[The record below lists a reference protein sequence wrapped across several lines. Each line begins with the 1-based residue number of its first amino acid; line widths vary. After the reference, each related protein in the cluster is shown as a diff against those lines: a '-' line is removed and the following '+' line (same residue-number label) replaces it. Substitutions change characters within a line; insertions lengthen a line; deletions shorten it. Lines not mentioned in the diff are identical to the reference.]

1 MLTMVGPKS
10 PGTSSSLRK
19 TCKQL
24 CVVSRSSV
32 TLDFEIEFHPVI
44 RQAHVVRQHGVGR
57 GMRQVVANMRE
68 ERALR
73 LEFFHDAQRV
83 CHCRVRRMRLVSQ
96 RIQKENVEISQLLE
110 RLLRHFAE
118 VGQIGRRSDAVAVDL
133 GLTVNYRDRVDAR
146 TEKFKRAVNI
156 DQFQLRYSAK
166 LIVSLKDVTKH
177 ASQKVGRFRPG
188 VEWNLPRAMKTQ
200 RA

>member
-133 GLTVNYRDRVDAR
+133 GLTVNYRARLDAR
-146 TEKFKRAVNI
+146 T